1 MRVMVTGGAGFI
13 GSHAV
18 KRLLTDGHDVVV
30 IDNLFRGHAA
40 AIERLRTMPGVTA
53 SRLVFQVGDIGDRA
67 LVERLLRDH
76 KVEVI
81 MHFAAMAYVR
91 ESVDMPLP
99 YYRNNTAGALSLIE
113 AADAC
118 GVDRFIFSSTCA
130 TYGEAPPEQIPITE
144 ETEQSPINP
153 YGWSKLHVE
162 RMLSDL
168 ADQRNRAGKPFGF
181 AALRYFNVAGS
192 DRAGLIGEHHVPETH
207 VIPLLLQT
215 ALKVR
220 ESFTIFGT
228 DYPTPD
234 GTCVRDYIHVEDLVD
249 AHVVVM
255 NRLKAGE
262 VRKYNLGNG
271 KPYSVRE
278 IIQSVERV
286 TGRKLTIKEGARAL
300 GDPPTLYADAG
311 KIARELGWKARI
323 TDLDEIVRSAWK
335 WYEAHP
341 RGYER

>member
-18 KRLLTDGHDVVV
+18 KRLLGDGNDVVV

-40 AIERLRTMPGVTA
+40 AIEQLRTMPGVTPA
-53 SRLVFQVGDIGDRA
+53 RLVFQQGDIGDRA
-67 LVERLLRDH
+67 LVERLLRDNH
-76 KVEVI
+76 VEVV

-113 AADAC
+113 AVDAC

-144 ETEQSPINP
+144 ETEQKPINP

-162 RMLSDL
+162 RMLTDL
-168 ADQRNRAGKPFGF
+168 ADQRQRAGKPFGF

-192 DRAGLIGEHHVPETH
+192 DRTGLIGEHHVPETH

-215 ALKVR
+215 ALGVR

-255 NRLKAGE
+255 NTLKAGE
-262 VRKYNLGNG
+262 VRRYNLGNG

-286 TGRKLTIKEGARAL
+286 TGRKLNIKEGPRAL

-311 KIARELGWKARI
+311 KIARELGWKAGI

-335 WYEAHP
+335 WYEGHP
-341 RGYER
+341 RGYA

>member
-18 KRLLTDGHDVVV
+18 KRLLSDGHDVVV

-40 AIERLRTMPGVTA
+40 AIEQLRTMPGLTA

-67 LVERLLRDH
+67 LVEKLLRDH

-162 RMLSDL
+162 RMLTDL

-192 DRAGLIGEHHVPETH
+192 DRLGLIGEHHVPETH

-215 ALKVR
+215 ALGVR

-311 KIARELGWKARI
+311 KIARELGWKAQI
-323 TDLDEIVRSAWK
+323 TDLDEIVRSAWR

-341 RGYER
+341 RGYA